1 MLDDGIELWTLFV
14 DGASGVEGAGAG
26 LLITDPDGVETT
38 YALRFNFP
46 ASNNEAEYEA
56 GLQIARKLEAKK
68 IQAFG
73 DSQLIVN
80 QVNRTYEA
88 KDATMK
94 RYLDKVSTLIPLFD
108 LFRID

>member
-1 MLDDGIELWTLFV
+1 M
-14 DGASGVEGAGAG
+14 
-26 LLITDPDGVETT
+26 ITDPDGVETT
-38 YALRFNFP
+38 YALRFYFP

-56 GLQIARKLEAKK
+56 LIAGLQIARKLGAKK

-94 RYLDKVSTLIPLFD
+94 RYLDKVSTLIPFFE